1 MKCHSIGKAYT
12 RKAWWG
18 SHPPNEKSVLEA
30 GADRYWQSRDSGLV
44 RAILAVSIM
53 PTKRAPAPPSF
64 YRKSTGA
71 GRCCRR
77 SMMMAGF
84 QSLDAVDDAD
94 LAEVKRPS
102 GCMAS
107 QALVSFGDVR

>member
-1 MKCHSIGKAYT
+1 MGQLNA
-12 RKAWWG
+12 
-18 SHPPNEKSVLEA
+18 HPPNEKSVLEA
-30 GADRYWQSRDSGLV
+30 GAERYWQSRDSGLV
-44 RAILAVSIM
+44 RPILAVSIM

-64 YRKSTGA
+64 YRKSTR
-71 GRCCRR
+71 RCCRR

-107 QALVSFGDVR
+107 QALVSGDVR